1 MIEIKVNTIGD
12 KGNKQE
18 IRIEG
23 CAKHSGTYGEFV
35 EQVTSV
41 LAFLDKTD
49 REVFNHA
56 LRHYLTDRV
65 VESLKE
71 SEGEDE

>member
-1 MIEIKVNTIGD
+1 MIEIKVTSNKKNENTS
-12 KGNKQE
+12 E
-18 IRIEG
+18 IRVEG

-35 EQVTSV
+35 DQVTSV

-71 SEGEDE
+71 SEGENE